1 MGLLESLLEAGFEAP
16 SWESWSLSG
25 CYPKGM
31 RFNAWLDLLGSVSDD
46 KKKGNAHFFCILW
59 EKMCHVKVK

>member
-1 MGLLESLLEAGFEAP
+1 MFFLSNRCVSVEQDAENVGLLESLLEAGFEAP

-31 RFNAWLDLLGSVSDD
+31 RFNACLDLLGSVSDD
-46 KKKGNAHFFCILW
+46 FNTKC
-59 EKMCHVKVK
+59 